1 MGTYLLNFI
10 VYTMAM
16 VGLLL
21 VGVMVYKKTMFG
33 NNSAQN
39 AKGLKVE
46 NALSLSPRKT
56 LYIVKAGMERFLI
69 AADTERTTFLAKLSA
84 NTQEAALSEAMTTV
98 EVEPLKNF
106 KQTFNAS
113 GELKEQKV
121 AAAYDTQGYT
131 KEQSYVEADN
141 AHEIKKK
148 TSAVDYSEVMKALEG
163 NSVNVKRPVM
173 RELLRKLNEN
183 TALKAD

>member
-1 MGTYLLNFI
+1 
-10 VYTMAM
+10 
-16 VGLLL
+16 
-21 VGVMVYKKTMFG
+21 
-33 NNSAQN
+33 
-39 AKGLKVE
+39 
-46 NALSLSPRKT
+46 
-56 LYIVKAGMERFLI
+56 
-69 AADTERTTFLAKLSA
+69 
-84 NTQEAALSEAMTTV
+84 MTTV
-98 EVEPLKNF
+98 EVEPLKDF
-106 KQTFNAS
+106 KQAFNVS

-141 AHEIKKK
+141 APEIKKN

>member
-21 VGVMVYKKTMFG
+21 VGVIVYKKTMLG

-84 NTQEAALSEAMTTV
+84 
-98 EVEPLKNF
+98 K
-106 KQTFNAS
+106 
-113 GELKEQKV
+113 
-121 AAAYDTQGYT
+121 YT
-131 KEQSYVEADN
+131 GSSFVRSN
-141 AHEIKKK
+141 
-148 TSAVDYSEVMKALEG
+148 DYS
-163 NSVNVKRPVM
+163 
-173 RELLRKLNEN
+173 
-183 TALKAD
+183 